1 MSDLKDKVLVAEPV
15 PCSARP
21 ILYDGTKCTG
31 CNACVNICQVDILI
45 PSPEKGG
52 HPVVLYPGECYYCG
66 ACVMA
71 CPVEGAIH
79 LQHPLMN
86 RAKFV
91 PVRKGDS
98 FPEGSAGL

>member
-52 HPVVLYPGECYYCG
+52 GSGTNLVIYFLKSERRASLGQY
-66 ACVMA
+66 
-71 CPVEGAIH
+71 
-79 LQHPLMN
+79 LSPL
-86 RAKFV
+86 
-91 PVRKGDS
+91 GTS
-98 FPEGSAGL
+98 FF